1 MYCSSP
7 AVTLLTLHYTSR
19 TADQTP
25 KSPGFRPHVDLPV
38 GLVGLVGARPSTNPE
53 GQFSAQQGLT
63 SSSWTLLREF
73 RVLGNPHGGPALT
86 RVGDDDIGLS
96 LLEGE
101 CEERQ
106 VGRVNVLG
114 ITKQLLLACRHVAR
128 RQD

>member
-1 MYCSSP
+1 M
-7 AVTLLTLHYTSR
+7 
-19 TADQTP
+19 
-25 KSPGFRPHVDLPV
+25 
-38 GLVGLVGARPSTNPE
+38 
-53 GQFSAQQGLT
+53 
-63 SSSWTLLREF
+63 
-73 RVLGNPHGGPALT
+73 LGNPHGGPALT

-101 CEERQ
+101 CEERR